1 MSTPDLEPSERIL
14 LTCGAS
20 IGARPPGRIVLST
33 RVLGSGRLWL
43 TNHRLIWK
51 KDLISFPW
59 WTGRKT
65 LVWRLDELSEATP
78 SLSMWGIYGALVIRA
93 GDERLFIHPNKWT
106 SASELFTSGSL
117 SKRIAELL
125 HSARV
130 ER

>member
-1 MSTPDLEPSERIL
+1 MSAPDLELGERIL

-20 IGARPPGRIVLST
+20 IGARPRGSILRT
-33 RVLGSGRLWL
+33 RALGSGRLWL
-43 TNHRLIWK
+43 TNHRLVWT

-59 WTGRKT
+59 WTGRRT
-65 LVWRLDELSEATP
+65 LVWKLDELGEATP
-78 SLSMWGIYGALVIRA
+78 SLSVWGIYGSLVIRV

-117 SKRIAELL
+117 SKQIAALVQ
-125 HSARV
+125 SARG